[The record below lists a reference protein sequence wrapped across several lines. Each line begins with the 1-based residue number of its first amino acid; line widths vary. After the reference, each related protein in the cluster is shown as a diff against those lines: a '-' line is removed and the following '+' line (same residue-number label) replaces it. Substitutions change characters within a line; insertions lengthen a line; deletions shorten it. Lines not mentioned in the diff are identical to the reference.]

1 MKNFMAYGH
10 KFVDEKRQNPGSD
23 IVSLAVTG
31 ELPKG
36 LGKLT
41 PLEQLMVF
49 SVVMVAGL
57 ETTRNAIAGSI
68 LAFIH
73 HPEQWLRL
81 QQDGG
86 LMNSALDEILRW
98 TSPTPYNRRTATRDV
113 IIGDRLIRRGEKVT
127 LWWASANRDDAYYE
141 QPFTFDIGRQKNLHL
156 AFGGGGHSCLG
167 AQLARLE
174 MRVIL
179 HHLLEQVHSFS
190 LDGEVNWVR
199 SNKHTGIRSML
210 VRFVK
215 RY

>member
-1 MKNFMAYGH
+1 
-10 KFVDEKRQNPGSD
+10 
-23 IVSLAVTG
+23 
-31 ELPKG
+31 
-36 LGKLT
+36 
-41 PLEQLMVF
+41 MV
-49 SVVMVAGL
+49 
-57 ETTRNAIAGSI
+57 
-68 LAFIH
+68 
-73 HPEQWLRL
+73 
-81 QQDGG
+81 
-86 LMNSALDEILRW
+86 
-98 TSPTPYNRRTATRDV
+98 
-113 IIGDRLIRRGEKVT
+113 
-127 LWWASANRDDAYYE
+127 ASANRDDAYYE